1 MNRHSQRVGWAI
13 WTVAILASVKCD
25 YEARAAES
33 GLMYSLI
40 APAHAEAGSVVSIQA
55 AVLNP
60 SGHDADIVWPRALLG
75 TLAVEGIQWPVA
87 LEMAED
93 LPVSRNVG
101 RNGFDLRTYRL
112 RFPTIPAQGMA
123 VLEIAMADFGPAR
136 TVITL
141 SGDATRPPEAV
152 VATQRP
158 ATSLANAQPAATG
171 LRRMFADH
179 VAPHEPV
186 YFIYGPRAP
195 AIKFQLS
202 FKYKLL
208 DFQNLGPQ
216 TMARTVQ
223 LAFTQRSLWDFHAE
237 SSPFYDTSYMPELL
251 YEALTPQRD
260 LFGRAKWLGL
270 QAALKHESN
279 GRSGP
284 LSRSLNIV
292 YVRPVFALG
301 ELDDWHLLLIP
312 ELWTYLDTLEDNPR
326 LKDYRG
332 YGRLS
337 VVFGRNDRPSL
348 LAQVWGGRH
357 FDHGSLQLD
366 LTLPV
371 RTTLLDFE
379 TYLLI
384 QYFNGY
390 GESLLGYDQ
399 HSENLR
405 VGLSLVR

>member
-1 MNRHSQRVGWAI
+1 
-13 WTVAILASVKCD
+13 
-25 YEARAAES
+25 
-33 GLMYSLI
+33 MYSLM
-40 APAHAEAGSVVSIQA
+40 APARAEAGSVASIQA
-55 AVLNP
+55 VVLNTT
-60 SGHDADIVWPRALLG
+60 GHDLEVVWPRALLG
-75 TLAVEGIQWPVA
+75 TLAVEGVQWPIA
-87 LEMAED
+87 LEMADD
-93 LPVSRNVG
+93 LPVTRNVA
-101 RNGFDLRTYRL
+101 RNGFELRTYRV
-112 RFPTIPAQGMA
+112 RFPTIPAQGLA

-141 SGDATRPPEAV
+141 SGVAAAPAEAV
-152 VATQRP
+152 AATQRP
-158 ATSLANAQPAATG
+158 ATSLANAQPAAAA
-171 LRRMFADH
+171 LRRMFADR

-208 DFQNLGPQ
+208 DFQTLGPQ
-216 TMARTVQ
+216 RMARTVQ
-223 LAFTQRSLWDFHAE
+223 FAFTQRSLWDFNAE

-251 YEALTPQRD
+251 YESLTPQQD
-260 LFGRAKWLGL
+260 LFGRAKWLGM

-284 LSRSLNIV
+284 MSRSLNIA
-292 YVRPVFALG
+292 YVRPVFAWG
-301 ELDDWHLLLIP
+301 ELDDWHLLVIP

-348 LAQVWGGRH
+348 LAQVWAGRR
-357 FDHGSLQLD
+357 FDHGSAQLD
-366 LTLPV
+366 LTVPI

-379 TYLLI
+379 TYLLF

-390 GESLLGYDQ
+390 GESLLEYDR

-405 VGLSLVR
+405 VGISLVR